1 MDRSELMTE
10 LKQVIVD
17 ELELRKVKPEDI
29 TDDGL
34 LFGPDGIG
42 LDSLDGL
49 QLVQILEL
57 RYDVELAADEEAAKA
72 NLKSV
77 ATIADFLLDALANR

>member
-1 MDRSELMTE
+1 MDRTELMQE
-10 LKQVIVD
+10 LKQLIVD
-17 ELELRKVKPEDI
+17 ELELRKVKPEEI

-77 ATIADFLLDALANR
+77 ATIADTLLTALND